1 MSNINKTTVLV
12 LNRNWQ
18 AIDVKSPAD
27 ALSMM
32 YTDNATGLDVL
43 GKDHMIPYRWKDW
56 VNLPFDSDCD
66 YIKTINGGIK
76 IPKIIVLCNFDKVPI
91 KRPKFSSTGIW
102 NRDDGICQYTGRRL
116 SKNEGNVDHVIPKS
130 RGGRS
135 NWDNC
140 VLSHKDINAKKAD
153 RTPEEAGLKLLKK
166 PTTPKH
172 LPISFYIKN
181 KHNIPE
187 WDMFLKV

>member
-32 YTDNATGLDVL
+32 YTDNATGLDIL

-102 NRDDGICQYTGRRL
+102 NRDNGVCQYTGRKL